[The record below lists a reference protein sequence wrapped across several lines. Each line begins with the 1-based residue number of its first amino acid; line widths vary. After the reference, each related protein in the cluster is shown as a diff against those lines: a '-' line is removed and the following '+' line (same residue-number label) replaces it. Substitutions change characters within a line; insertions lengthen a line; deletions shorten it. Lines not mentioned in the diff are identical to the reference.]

1 MLTTSYELVKHSYSP
16 HFVDEGSGAQRGP
29 WGCCLK
35 AQILLRTCGRAGV
48 RDTKPPHGSQLSRHE
63 QGVSLSRLA
72 VCSTGDHRGDTCWVW
87 AGGSWLCP
95 VLSPHPRRVPGKP
108 TTHLCHSRH
117 HPARAARV
125 PYTLRPSE
133 LAPASAPRPHPPP
146 QPRGDLRRR
155 PAPPDT
161 HPPLPLRPCARR
173 PLTFQPAELLLSP
186 LSLK

>member
-95 VLSPHPRRVPGKP
+95 VLSPHPHPGASP
-108 TTHLCHSRH
+108 GACSQDE
-117 HPARAARV
+117 
-125 PYTLRPSE
+125 TLPIW
-133 LAPASAPRPHPPP
+133 
-146 QPRGDLRRR
+146 G
-155 PAPPDT
+155 
-161 HPPLPLRPCARR
+161 
-173 PLTFQPAELLLSP
+173 SP
-186 LSLK
+186 LSWVVGIWSQTRSLPRGWQGSPLMALGAARGLPGPQATPLPPCSSLQPWPLSRSGARGSALRNR